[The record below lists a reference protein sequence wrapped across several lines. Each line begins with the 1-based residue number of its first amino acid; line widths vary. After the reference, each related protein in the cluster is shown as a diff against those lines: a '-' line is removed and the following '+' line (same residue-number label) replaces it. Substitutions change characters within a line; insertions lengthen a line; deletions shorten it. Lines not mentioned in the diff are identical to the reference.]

1 MKRGIWIALV
11 LAGCLGV
18 APRLIAQSDTGQTKA
33 AGKGKKDA
41 QQSAPQTPPKPAA
54 PTSAPADPNAFPTDT
69 SDVPVLPSKSTD
81 APVSSFSDV
90 DNAAAS
96 LPGDD
101 LDPVR
106 SPDAGAGAGA
116 ESVEPVQESSS
127 RASNL
132 DSLLPNPG
140 DEDAP
145 TKRGKKN
152 AVPDGPPK
160 ETAKEDLTVAKYY
173 LDQKNWKAAQ
183 SRFQSALVLSPED
196 PEIYWGL
203 AESARHLGAFA
214 EARANYLKVIEYD
227 PDSKNAKEAQK
238 ALKDPQIA
246 AAKAAQ

>member
-18 APRLIAQSDTGQTKA
+18 ALRLCAQSDS
-33 AGKGKKDA
+33 GKGKKQPA
-41 QQSAPQTPPKPAA
+41 QQQAAPQNPPKP
-54 PTSAPADPNAFPTDT
+54 TAPADPNAFPTDT
-69 SDVPVLPSKSTD
+69 SDVPVMPSKPTD
-81 APVSSFSDV
+81 VPTGTFSDV
-90 DNAAAS
+90 DSAAAS

-106 SPDAGAGAGA
+106 SPDAAAGS
-116 ESVEPVQESSS
+116 ESVDPAQVSSS

-140 DEDAP
+140 DEEPA
-145 TKRGKKN
+145 KRGRKG
-152 AVPDGPPK
+152 AAPDGPPK
-160 ETAKEDLTVAKYY
+160 ETAKEDLTVAKYN

-196 PEIYWGL
+196 PEVYWGL
-203 AESARHLGAFA
+203 AESARHMGDFA
-214 EARANYLKVIEYD
+214 VARANYLKVIEYD
-227 PDSKNAKEAQK
+227 PDSKHAKEAQK

-246 AAKAAQ
+246 EAKTAAGPQ